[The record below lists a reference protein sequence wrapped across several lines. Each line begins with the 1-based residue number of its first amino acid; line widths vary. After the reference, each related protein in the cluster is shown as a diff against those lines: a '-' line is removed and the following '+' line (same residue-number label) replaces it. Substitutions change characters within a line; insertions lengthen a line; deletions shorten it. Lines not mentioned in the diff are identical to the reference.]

1 MEKRVF
7 LKLPGKTFIN
17 EKARSE
23 YFDRIE
29 QAQNLKIDPSS
40 IDIEPYLKDDDLYV
54 DSNDIISFK
63 RAGKYVDILLAGDP
77 EYTRIYMPFE
87 EFLRYSGFVVKVNQE
102 SLSSKNIE
110 KYLNEIYNNTDD
122 NKEV

>member
-7 LKLPGKTFIN
+7 LKLPGKTFIS

-23 YFDRIE
+23 YFDRVE
-29 QAQNLKIDPSS
+29 KAQNLKIDPSS
-40 IDIEPYLKDDDLYV
+40 IDIEPYLKDDDLYI
-54 DSNDIISFK
+54 DSNEIISFK

-87 EFLRYSGFVVKVNQE
+87 EFLRYSEFVVKVNQE
-102 SLSSKNIE
+102 SLSSENIE
-110 KYLNEIYNNTDD
+110 KYLNEVYNNTDD